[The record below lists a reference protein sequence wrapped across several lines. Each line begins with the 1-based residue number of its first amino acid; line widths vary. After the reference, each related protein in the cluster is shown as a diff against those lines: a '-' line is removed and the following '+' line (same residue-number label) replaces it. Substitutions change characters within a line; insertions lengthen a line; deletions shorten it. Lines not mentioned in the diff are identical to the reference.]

1 MKNFFG
7 KKSVAV
13 TITLVVIAIAIV
25 IGAMTGSRGA
35 SPEPVSTAS
44 GASESS
50 AKSWAKKNYEQ
61 YEAFLADDAGLF
73 DSGEVKDFAKY
84 DAQLDYTYGSILGVQ
99 TVSSLN
105 GASMQDAAISYSEK
119 LQLGDSD
126 MLLLIDNDTEQ
137 WYLAY
142 GNDMADYVNND
153 LSILFRDELGDLFD
167 GKAG

>member
-1 MKNFFG
+1 MKNFFS

-13 TITLVVIAIAIV
+13 TITLVVIALAIV

-35 SPEPVSTAS
+35 SPEAVSTAS
-44 GASESS
+44 SASDSS

-84 DAQLDYTYGSILGVQ
+84 DAQLDYTYRSILGIQ

-105 GASMQDAAISYSEK
+105 GTSMQDAAISYS
-119 LQLGDSD
+119 
-126 MLLLIDNDTEQ
+126 
-137 WYLAY
+137 
-142 GNDMADYVNND
+142 
-153 LSILFRDELGDLFD
+153 
-167 GKAG
+167 